1 MIDRTATRLL
11 VATFLMMLMGN
22 LARASDA
29 TTISGAGATFPYPVY
44 SKWADTNAKEKHIK
58 LNYQAIGSGG
68 GIKQI
73 TEGTVD
79 FGASDAPLKPEE
91 LDKAGLIQFPVVM
104 GGVVPV
110 INIAGIKA
118 GELKLAPDVLADI
131 FMGKVKKWNDPRL
144 GHDNPGLKL
153 PDAAVTVVHR
163 SDGSGTTWIFTNYLS
178 KVSPDWL
185 KTVGNDKSVAWP
197 TGVGGKGNQGVASY
211 VQRINGA
218 IGYVESAYAIQNH
231 MAHAKLKN
239 HDGNFVDPTD
249 DSVQAAAKGADWTH
263 AHGFYM
269 VLTDQPGAASW
280 PITGAS
286 FVLVHRQQKDTE
298 TGRAV
303 LRFFDWGYR
312 NGGAAAKE
320 LGYIPMP
327 TGVVDQVEKTWE
339 KEVRD
344 SGGQKLWPERK
355 PAGK

>member
-1 MIDRTATRLL
+1 MSLKGRILFVASLGATLMCG
-11 VATFLMMLMGN
+11 VA
-22 LARASDA
+22 LAGES
-29 TTISGAGATFPYPVY
+29 TISGAGATFPYPVY
-44 SKWADTNAKEKHIK
+44 SKWADSYAKETQVK

-73 TEGTVD
+73 SEGTVD

-91 LDKAGLIQFPVVM
+91 LAKAGLIQFPVVM

-110 INIAGIKA
+110 INIAGIKG
-118 GELKLAPDVLADI
+118 GELKLTPDVLADI
-131 FMGKVKKWNDPRL
+131 FMGKIKKWNDPRL
-144 GHDNPGLKL
+144 LQSNPGLKL
-153 PDAAVTVVHR
+153 PDTAVTVVHR

-178 KVSPDWL
+178 KVSSDWL
-185 KTVGNDKSVAWP
+185 KSVGNDKSVAWP

-231 MAHAKLKN
+231 FAHAKLKS
-239 HDGNFVDPTD
+239 HDGAFVDPTD

-263 AHGFYM
+263 AHGFYV
-269 VLTDQPGAASW
+269 VLTDQPGAAAW

-286 FVLVHRQQKDTE
+286 FVLVHRQQKDGE

-312 NGGAAAKE
+312 KGGGAAKE
-320 LGYIPMP
+320 LGYIAMP
-327 TGVVDQVEKTWE
+327 AGVVDLVEKTWE
-339 KEVRD
+339 KELKD
-344 SGGQKLWPERK
+344 GTGHKLWPADK
-355 PAGK
+355 QAMK